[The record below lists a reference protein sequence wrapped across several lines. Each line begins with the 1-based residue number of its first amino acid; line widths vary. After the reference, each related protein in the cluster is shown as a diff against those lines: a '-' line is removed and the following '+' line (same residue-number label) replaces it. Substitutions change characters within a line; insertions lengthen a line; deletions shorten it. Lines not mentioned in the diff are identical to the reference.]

1 MLCRIAAAA
10 TQVEPAGPVPVG
22 AAMGRVR
29 KGVVE
34 DVEGALTVADV
45 DAEALA
51 GSCVSNGDREP
62 SVGLA
67 PEQPDLDSVRPTAV
81 ELVY

>member
-1 MLCRIAAAA
+1 MLRRIAAAA
-10 TQVEPAGPVPVG
+10 AQVELTRPVPVG

-29 KGVVE
+29 EGVVK

-45 DAEALA
+45 DAKALA
-51 GSCVSNGDREP
+51 GSHVRNGDREL

-67 PEQPDLDSVRPTAV
+67 PEQPDLDPVRPAAV

>member
-1 MLCRIAAAA
+1 MLGRIAAAA
-10 TQVEPAGPVPVG
+10 AQVELAGPVPVG
-22 AAMGRVR
+22 AAMGGVGE
-29 KGVVE
+29 GVVK

-45 DAEALA
+45 DAKALA
-51 GSCVSNGDREP
+51 GSHVRNGDREL

-67 PEQPDLDSVRPTAV
+67 PEQPDLDSVRPAAV

>member
-1 MLCRIAAAA
+1 MLRRIAAAA
-10 TQVEPAGPVPVG
+10 AQAEPTRPVPVG

-45 DAEALA
+45 DAKALA
-51 GSCVSNGDREP
+51 GSCVRNGDREL

-67 PEQPDLDSVRPTAV
+67 PEQPDLDPVRPAAV
-81 ELVY
+81 KLVY